1 MLTDRGLVREIIDAV
16 VEQAGLDKKPRGK
29 MQIDLLGEP
38 HTIVVEEYERF
49 GESSFRLTLGEQ
61 GGGETKQAKG

>member
-1 MLTDRGLVREIIDAV
+1 MLTDRELVREIIGAV
-16 VEQAGLDKKPRGK
+16 VEEAGLDKKPRGK

-49 GESSFRLTLGEQ
+49 GEPSFRLTLGEQ